1 MIQGR
6 RNREVIQ
13 SWPQGPKSKISPVD
27 VVSLFSRHFL
37 KIDYAFLFL
46 RFCHFYIVDNFN
58 MLFNNEQ
65 SRFIWERRFTVS
77 SETMTLLQNMGFTQF
92 KEELGKERPE
102 EGS

>member
-6 RNREVIQ
+6 RNREVIK
-13 SWPQGPKSKISPVD
+13 SRPQGLKSKISLVD

-58 MLFNNEQ
+58 ILFSNEQ
-65 SRFIWERRFTVS
+65 SRFIWGRRVTLS
-77 SETMTLLQNMGFTQF
+77 SETVTLLQNMGFTQF
-92 KEELGKERPE
+92 KEELGKE
-102 EGS
+102 